1 MNTFNKSERLNSQR
15 EIERLFREGRGFV
28 CFPFSVKWTPANSSL
43 SLRDS
48 KTLPPVQVLISVSK
62 RRFKH
67 AVDRNRAKRLMRECY
82 RLNKQHLYD
91 ELISA
96 GAPPLLLSLSYVDNE
111 LPEFH
116 QLMTKVEKLV
126 ERLIKEVS
134 HEKAAEDCQ

>member
-1 MNTFNKSERLNSQR
+1 M
-15 EIERLFREGRGFV
+15 
-28 CFPFSVKWTPANSSL
+28 
-43 SLRDS
+43 
-48 KTLPPVQVLISVSK
+48 SK

-91 ELISA
+91 ELLSA

>member
-1 MNTFNKSERLNSQR
+1 MNTLNKSERLNSQR

-28 CFPFSVKWTPANSSL
+28 CFPYSVKWVVAAPRNEKSTP
-43 SLRDS
+43 
-48 KTLPPVQVLISVSK
+48 LPPVQVLISVSK

-67 AVDRNRAKRLMRECY
+67 AVDRNRVKRLTRECY

-91 ELISA
+91 RLLAID
-96 GAPPLLLSLSYVDNE
+96 APPLLLLLSYVDSE

-116 QLMTKVEKLV
+116 PLMDKVGKLV

-134 HEKAAEDCQ
+134 HEDVVEDHK